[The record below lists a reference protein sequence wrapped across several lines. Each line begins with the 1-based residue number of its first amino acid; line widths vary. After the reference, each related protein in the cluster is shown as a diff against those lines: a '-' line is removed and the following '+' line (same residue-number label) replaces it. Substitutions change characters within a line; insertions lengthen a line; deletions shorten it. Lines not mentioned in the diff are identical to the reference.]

1 MTYQKPQSR
10 LVADRLGKTITMR
23 KLRTACMTIPIAA
36 ILAVTGLA
44 GGTQKA
50 DALVTSAD
58 YCAGYIYGWNY
69 WGNEVDSE
77 LVRSNGEE
85 TPYYEYAWAQ
95 KVAYSRLIDTYNC

>member
-1 MTYQKPQSR
+1 
-10 LVADRLGKTITMR
+10 MR

-58 YCAGYIYGWNY
+58 YCAGYIYQWNY

-95 KVAYSRLIDTYNC
+95 KVAYSRLIDSYNC

>member
-1 MTYQKPQSR
+1 
-10 LVADRLGKTITMR
+10 MR

-36 ILAVTGLA
+36 ILGVTGLA

-69 WGNEVDSE
+69 WGNEVESE
-77 LVRSNGEE
+77 FIRSDGED
-85 TPYYEYAWAQ
+85 TPYLDYAWAK
-95 KVAYSRLIDTYNC
+95 KVAYGRLIATYSC

>member
-1 MTYQKPQSR
+1 
-10 LVADRLGKTITMR
+10 MR

-69 WGNEVDSE
+69 WGSEVDRE
-77 LVRSNGEE
+77 FVRSGGED
-85 TPYYEYAWAQ
+85 TPYLDYAWAK
-95 KVAYSRLIDTYNC
+95 KVAYGRLIATYNC

>member
-1 MTYQKPQSR
+1 
-10 LVADRLGKTITMR
+10 
-23 KLRTACMTIPIAA
+23 MTIPVAA

-58 YCAGYIYGWNY
+58 YCAGYIYHWNY

-95 KVAYSRLIDTYNC
+95 KVAYGRLIATYSC